1 MTIPELRNEIDRLD
15 GLIIPAL
22 EERQRL
28 VAEIQD
34 LKEEQGLNARDENRE
49 QQIMDK
55 IDELTDA
62 HKDECRSVYATLFQ
76 NAGSGQETSD

>member
-1 MTIPELRNEIDRLD
+1 MTIAELRNEIDRLD

-34 LKEEQGLNARDENRE
+34 LKEEQGLDARDENRE

-62 HKDECRSVYATLFQ
+62 HNEQLREVYITLFQ